1 MLQQCSILF
10 PCFASQTLGQQ
21 IGSTGESK
29 PDGWRIDR
37 ADPIPNKQGSP
48 DIFADAQFGV

>member
-10 PCFASQTLGQQ
+10 PCFDSQPLGQQ